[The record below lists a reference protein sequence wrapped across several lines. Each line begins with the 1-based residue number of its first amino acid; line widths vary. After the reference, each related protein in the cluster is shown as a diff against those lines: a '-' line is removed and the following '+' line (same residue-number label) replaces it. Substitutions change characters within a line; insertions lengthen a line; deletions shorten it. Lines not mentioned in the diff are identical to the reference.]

1 MKTKEN
7 NSENR
12 KQNNR
17 RAVLKITAMLVYFV
31 VISLTVNAQDNWEHH
46 SNSNNFEIFA
56 MLESNHVSG
65 VSVSSYAVG
74 NMAFYLKPATE
85 EALELESWMTDDEY
99 FNAFSFLLETATEDK
114 LELEEW
120 MLSERYF
127 TIRCEVEYEEELKL
141 ENWMMDAKIWR

>member
-17 RAVLKITAMLVYFV
+17 KAVLKITAMLVYFIG
-31 VISLTVNAQDNWEHH
+31 ISLTVNAQDNWKHH
-46 SNSNNFEIFA
+46 SDNNDFEILA
-56 MLESNHVSG
+56 MLESYHVSG
-65 VSVSSYAVG
+65 VNVSSYAVG
-74 NMAFYLKPATE
+74 NLAFYLNPAAE
-85 EALELESWMTDDEY
+85 EALELENWMTDDEY
-99 FNAFSFLLETATEDK
+99 FNAFSFLLKTATEDK

-120 MLSERYF
+120 MLNEGYF

-141 ENWMMDAKIWR
+141 ENWMMDEKIWR